1 MVGYAKAMTTSSL
14 GPLPEQAKATS
25 HNLSLVVE
33 EVITALDETDVLQ
46 FEQYSLV
53 RASLFA
59 SSCSAWHQNS
69 YNSFSPFAALK
80 THYPY
85 ARTPLS

>member
-1 MVGYAKAMTTSSL
+1 MGYAKAMTTSSL
-14 GPLPEQAKATS
+14 EPLSEQAKATS

-59 SSCSAWHQNS
+59 SHAVLGIRILAILFLH
-69 YNSFSPFAALK
+69 LL
-80 THYPY
+80 
-85 ARTPLS
+85 R